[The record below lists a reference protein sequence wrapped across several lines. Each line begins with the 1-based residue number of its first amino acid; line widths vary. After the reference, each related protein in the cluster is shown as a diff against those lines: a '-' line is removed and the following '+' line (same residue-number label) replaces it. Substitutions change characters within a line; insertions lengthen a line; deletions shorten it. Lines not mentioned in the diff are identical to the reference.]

1 MKYFEKD
8 EFNCTCCDK
17 NEMSESFID
26 RLDTARG
33 TASVPFRIS
42 SGYRC
47 SAHNAEVGGK
57 PTSSHLKGLA
67 ADINVISS
75 LARFN
80 ILRGLIFAG
89 FKRIGIGSNFIH
101 VDEDQEKAQ
110 EVTWLY

>member
-1 MKYFEKD
+1 MKYFEKS
-8 EFNCTCCDK
+8 EFDCKCCSK
-17 NEMSESFID
+17 NEMSESFMD

-33 TASVPFRIS
+33 TAGVPFHIN

-47 SAHNAEVGGK
+47 LDHNKEVGGK
-57 PTSSHLKGLA
+57 STSSHLKGLA

-80 ILRGLIFAG
+80 ILRGLILAG
-89 FKRIGIGSNFIH
+89 FKRIGIGSSFIH
-101 VDEDQEKAQ
+101 VDEDTEKAQ